1 MQQVSELLWASKGCG
16 GSAGSFITLISCS
29 EFFTPH
35 ATCKFVQLWQRL
47 SQNSRLAITLEDP
60 AAKWLHSGRN

>member
-1 MQQVSELLWASKGCG
+1 MQQVSELLRVAKGFDGSG
-16 GSAGSFITLISCS
+16 GAGYFITLISCS

-47 SQNSRLAITLEDP
+47 FQNLR
-60 AAKWLHSGRN
+60 RQ